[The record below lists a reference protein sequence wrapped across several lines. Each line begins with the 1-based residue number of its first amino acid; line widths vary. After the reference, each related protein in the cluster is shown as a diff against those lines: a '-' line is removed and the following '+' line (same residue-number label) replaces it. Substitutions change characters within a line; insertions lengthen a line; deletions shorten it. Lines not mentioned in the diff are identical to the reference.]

1 MHGYDHLLEHPLG
14 FTDRRIIEALKQ
26 IALMY
31 IYATCA
37 VDCSVP
43 RDTGEGRVT

>member
-31 IYATCA
+31 IYGTCA
-37 VDCSVP
+37 VDYSVP